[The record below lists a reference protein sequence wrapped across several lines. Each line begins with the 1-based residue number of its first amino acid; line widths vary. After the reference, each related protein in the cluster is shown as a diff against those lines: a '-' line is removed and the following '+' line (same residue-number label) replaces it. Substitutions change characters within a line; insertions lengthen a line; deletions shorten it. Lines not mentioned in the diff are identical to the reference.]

1 MLVLGVEHWRIE
13 ENLACLL
20 CYSKLGLNESTRCYG
35 KLSAAVFSDEFGAK
49 FAGECQLK
57 INLYSVYGLP
67 VTVAEGLILRDPR
80 NRSKRRKSPLS
91 SSCHSIGAVLG
102 KGKLSLVSEGCD
114 AMSFLIFSAH
124 FVAVKRNFLD

>member
-57 INLYSVYGLP
+57 ISLYSVYGLP
-67 VTVAEGLILRDPR
+67 VTVAEGLHCNCKTAAKFTCPT
-80 NRSKRRKSPLS
+80 KY
-91 SSCHSIGAVLG
+91 
-102 KGKLSLVSEGCD
+102 
-114 AMSFLIFSAH
+114 
-124 FVAVKRNFLD
+124 NFIIT

>member
-20 CYSKLGLNESTRCYG
+20 CYSKLGLNESTQCYG

-67 VTVAEGLILRDPR
+67 VTVAEESPSLRV
-80 NRSKRRKSPLS
+80 
-91 SSCHSIGAVLG
+91 HSTT
-102 KGKLSLVSEGCD
+102 
-114 AMSFLIFSAH
+114 MSRHYKMA
-124 FVAVKRNFLD
+124 

>member
-67 VTVAEGLILRDPR
+67 VTVAEGLYVCYICIHTLDRC
-80 NRSKRRKSPLS
+80 S
-91 SSCHSIGAVLG
+91 SSSHTYL
-102 KGKLSLVSEGCD
+102 
-114 AMSFLIFSAH
+114 
-124 FVAVKRNFLD
+124 

>member
-57 INLYSVYGLP
+57 INLYSVWTSGDGCGRTEY
-67 VTVAEGLILRDPR
+67 A
-80 NRSKRRKSPLS
+80 RKQ
-91 SSCHSIGAVLG
+91 
-102 KGKLSLVSEGCD
+102 KWWRKT
-114 AMSFLIFSAH
+114 
-124 FVAVKRNFLD
+124 

>member
-1 MLVLGVEHWRIE
+1 MQYSLVLVLGVEHWRIE

-20 CYSKLGLNESTRCYG
+20 CYSKLGLNESTQCYG

-67 VTVAEGLILRDPR
+67 VTVAEGLG
-80 NRSKRRKSPLS
+80 N
-91 SSCHSIGAVLG
+91 
-102 KGKLSLVSEGCD
+102 SLVCW
-114 AMSFLIFSAH
+114 
-124 FVAVKRNFLD
+124 

>member
-67 VTVAEGLILRDPR
+67 VTVARMRKNCNEKNQHEPACETAASPGESAASPG
-80 NRSKRRKSPLS
+80 NRLQ
-91 SSCHSIGAVLG
+91 
-102 KGKLSLVSEGCD
+102 
-114 AMSFLIFSAH
+114 
-124 FVAVKRNFLD
+124 

>member
-1 MLVLGVEHWRIE
+1 MFLYICDNIVNI
-13 ENLACLL
+13 
-20 CYSKLGLNESTRCYG
+20 ESTI
-35 KLSAAVFSDEFGAK
+35 VND
-49 FAGECQLK
+49 
-57 INLYSVYGLP
+57 NNSVTRMWHVH
-67 VTVAEGLILRDPR
+67 VTGSYAIHCVTEVWIFCCG
-80 NRSKRRKSPLS
+80 SRRKSPLS